1 MKPCC
6 QINSCYYYTQTA
18 AVIDDA
24 LCGFGLESQIFNPYC
39 PSALVMSTLC
49 ITELYLNGTITDR
62 RRTLIYIR
70 ACDDDDDD
78 DYEMYRERYKL
89 SNLMKQLKSLQCDLL
104 EVKFDI
110 YIGLVNS

>member
-39 PSALVMSTLC
+39 PSALVMSILC
-49 ITELYLNGTITDR
+49 ITELYLNRTITDR

-70 ACDDDDDD
+70 ACDDD
-78 DYEMYRERYKL
+78 YEMYRERCKL
-89 SNLMKQLKSLQCDLL
+89 SNLMKQCGLL

-110 YIGLVNS
+110 YI